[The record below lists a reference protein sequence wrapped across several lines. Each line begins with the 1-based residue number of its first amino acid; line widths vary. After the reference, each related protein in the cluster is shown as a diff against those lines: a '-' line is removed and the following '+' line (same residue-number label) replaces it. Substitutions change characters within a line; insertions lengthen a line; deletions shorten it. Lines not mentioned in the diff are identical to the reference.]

1 MSSNSNNQDD
11 VVLSQEEW
19 KEKAYQE
26 AAQTVKE
33 IYFRLNFLRD
43 EIEKNINDA
52 KVAAVKDSQS
62 EIKRAAWMDIRDKI
76 NEIYN
81 ASAIDEI
88 FDGSKLE
95 QTNLFN
101 KSSTTYPPELDIAL
115 QAWQAVSTSEGKGK
129 PKARIKKWLDD
140 NFMRTELSDAAK
152 IRISVVANWDKRGG
166 ATKTP

>member
-1 MSSNSNNQDD
+1 MSSNSDNQDD

-19 KEKAYQE
+19 KDKAYQE
-26 AAQTVKE
+26 ADPTVIE

-52 KVAAVKDSQS
+52 KLAAVTDPQAD
-62 EIKRAAWMDIRDKI
+62 IKRAAWMDIRDKI

-81 ASAIDEI
+81 DSAINEI

-95 QTNLFN
+95 QTKLFN
-101 KSSTTYPPELDIAL
+101 KSSTTYPPELDLAL

-129 PKARIKKWLDD
+129 PKARIKAWLNANTTGLRDETKE
-140 NFMRTELSDAAK
+140 RIAK
-152 IRISVVANWDKRGG
+152 VANWDKVGG
-166 ATKTP
+166 APKT